1 MTKDEWC
8 REVEAM
14 VAHWPHYDWR
24 QATSLGSLDVWYA
37 DMAGLDAEAVGT
49 GWRALARTGREWP
62 PNGAQIRN
70 SVLELQSDTPGFGEV
85 WQRLM
90 QAASRFGWRRETEA
104 LAWLAE
110 WSPLAARLAE
120 LLPFRELALTTELEV
135 FHGQARRSWD
145 QLCARSVRD
154 AQVAGLPP
162 AGLKAVERANG
173 PHQIGDVLAEQ
184 LPAPAERRGRLER
197 HAPPLRAGP

>member
-1 MTKDEWC
+1 VNRIEFATVCE
-8 REVEAM
+8 R
-14 VAHWPHYDWR
+14 VALWWPQR
-24 QATSLGSLDVWYA
+24 QWSDASAAAYFHDLADLDGGQVQTA
-37 DMAGLDAEAVGT
+37 CQ
-49 GWRALARTGREWP
+49 ALYRTGRDWP

-70 SVLELQSDTPGFGEV
+70 SVLELQSDRPGFGEV
-85 WQRLM
+85 WDRLLR
-90 QAASRFGWRRETEA
+90 AASRFGWRRETEA

-120 LLPFRELALTTELEV
+120 LLPFRELCLTTELEV

-154 AQVAGLPP
+154 SQVAGLPS

-173 PHQIGDVLAEQ
+173 PRRIGDVLAEQ
-184 LPAPAERRGRLER
+184 LPAPADER
-197 HAPPLRAGP
+197 AA